1 MLKQQEKTF
10 VLTPFIVANQK
21 PSTDE
26 GSTVASRVRKP
37 GTHLSKEE
45 ATREVLNRIVRRVKK
60 I

>member
-10 VLTPFIVANQK
+10 ILTPFVVAHQK
-21 PSTDE
+21 SGVEE
-26 GSTVASRVRKP
+26 GSTVASRTRKP

-45 ATREVLNRIVRRVKK
+45 ATREVLTRIVRRVKK